1 MVIKLKAPK
10 LGFRVRYRSSGGS
23 WRIFQ
28 NFPGLDD
35 CDSIGSAASA
45 FFSYLQSNSH
55 DPFDFFVVRL
65 EYRPSSTSVWLS
77 LFTVHSHLD

>member
-1 MVIKLKAPK
+1 MKAPK

-28 NFPGLDD
+28 NFPGLED
-35 CDSIGSAASA
+35 CESIDSAASS
-45 FFSYLQSNSH
+45 FFSYLSANSH
-55 DPFDFFVVRL
+55 GSYDMSVIRL

-77 LFTVHSHLD
+77 LFTVHSYTV